1 MFRLLDLSVSVHSIT
16 EPFLYSVY
24 DVSFTYVVHMCTIML
39 FTSVLLCC
47 VSIYDVHF
55 VVLVWAAAI

>member
-1 MFRLLDLSVSVHSIT
+1 MLFICVLLCCSH
-16 EPFLYSVY
+16 VY
-24 DVSFTYVVHMCTIML
+24 YYVVHMCTIML